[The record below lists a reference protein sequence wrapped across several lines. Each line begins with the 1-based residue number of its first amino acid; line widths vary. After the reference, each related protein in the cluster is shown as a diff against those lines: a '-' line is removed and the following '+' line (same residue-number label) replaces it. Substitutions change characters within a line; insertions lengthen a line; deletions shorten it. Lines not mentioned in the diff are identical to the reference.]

1 MRRIQSLAVAITG
14 ATFLL
19 IAVGGLVRATGSG
32 DACPD
37 WPTCFGRLLP
47 PLEHHTLIEYSHRL
61 LAVLVGALGLGLLWI
76 AVARFRRVGQVLWP
90 VVAAAVLFAIQAP
103 LGGVVVL
110 GSLRPWLVTAHL
122 AAAMLLFGALVHL
135 TANLFCLVKLPAKG
149 PAIRG
154 SDPGFA
160 RLALA
165 TAGATF
171 VLLLVGAYARGEGGV
186 IEGLGWPLVNG
197 RLVPALEGIA
207 TAHFLH
213 RLAAAVVGVLLVVL
227 VARAWTMPRERR
239 SLDLVLLSTA
249 AAGLFVLQAMV
260 GAAAVWTGRAPWS
273 VVAHVA
279 LSALIWG
286 SLVALATVSRRLSGP
301 RPVETRAAAAEA
313 TAPAAEAV
321 EPATAG
327 RTSGGAVAS
336 YVQLTK
342 PRIVLLLLITT
353 VPAMVLAAGTVP
365 SLGLVGLTLLGGT
378 LAAGG
383 ANAINQYYDRDI
395 DRLMGRTRSRPL
407 PSHRIAPENAL
418 TFGLFLGGVAFYLL
432 ATTVNVLSAAL
443 ALGALVFYVLVYT
456 VWLKRSTPQNIVIG
470 GAAGAVPVLVGWAAV
485 TGTVGAAAWVLFL
498 IVFLWTP
505 PHFWALSLRH
515 AKEYA
520 AAGVPMLPV
529 VRGEAQTVRSILR
542 YSLVLVGATLL
553 LWPVAG
559 MGAVYVAAAAAL
571 GAGFVRHAVRL
582 RRRATPALAMGLFRF
597 SISYLALLFAAVA
610 LDRLVRIPI
619 TG

>member
-1 MRRIQSLAVAITG
+1 
-14 ATFLL
+14 
-19 IAVGGLVRATGSG
+19 
-32 DACPD
+32 
-37 WPTCFGRLLP
+37 
-47 PLEHHTLIEYSHRL
+47 
-61 LAVLVGALGLGLLWI
+61 
-76 AVARFRRVGQVLWP
+76 VGQVLWP
-90 VVAAAVLFAIQAP
+90 VVAAAVLYAIQAL
-103 LGGVVVL
+103 LGGIVVL

-122 AAAMLLFGALVHL
+122 AAAMLLFGAFVHL
-135 TANLFCLVKLPAKG
+135 TANLFCLVRLPAKG
-149 PAIRG
+149 PTIRG

-160 RLALA
+160 RLALV

-171 VLLLVGAYARGEGGV
+171 VLLVVGAYARGEGGV

-213 RLAAAVVGVLLVVL
+213 RLAAAAVGVLLVVL

-239 SLDLVLLSTA
+239 SLDLVMLSTA
-249 AAGLFVLQAMV
+249 AAGLFVVQAIV
-260 GAAAVWTGRAPWS
+260 GAATVWTGRAPWS

-301 RPVETRAAAAEA
+301 PAGVRT
-313 TAPAAEAV
+313 PAAEAARPTPPA
-321 EPATAG
+321 EPAAAG
-327 RTSGGAVAS
+327 RPSGRMVRS

-365 SLGLVGLTLLGGT
+365 SPALVGLTLLGGS

-395 DRLMGRTRSRPL
+395 DGVMRRTRSRPL

-418 TFGLFLGGVAFYLL
+418 TFGLILGGTAFYLL

-443 ALGALVFYVLVYT
+443 ALGALLFYVLVYT
-456 VWLKRSTPQNIVIG
+456 AWLKRSTPQNIVIG

-485 TGTVGAAAWVLFL
+485 TGTLEAPAWVLFL

-515 AKEYA
+515 AREYA

-529 VRGEAQTVRSILR
+529 VRGESETVGSILR
-542 YSLVLVGATLL
+542 YSLVLVASTLV

-559 MGAVYVAAAAAL
+559 MGAVYVVAAVAL
-571 GAGFVRHAVRL
+571 GAGFVRQAVRL
-582 RRRATPALAMGLFRF
+582 RRRPTPALAMGLFRF

-619 TG
+619 AG